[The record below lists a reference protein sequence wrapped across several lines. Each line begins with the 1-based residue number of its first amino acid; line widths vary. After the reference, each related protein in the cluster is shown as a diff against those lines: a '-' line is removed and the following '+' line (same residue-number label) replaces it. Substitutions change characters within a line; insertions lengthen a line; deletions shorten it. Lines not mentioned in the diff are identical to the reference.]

1 MQKQSV
7 KVKSGGMI
15 VKNTWFDVANF
26 IFISLFALIV
36 VYPFYNSVLISFT
49 PQHVY
54 VREPFLFYPKSF
66 TYESYY
72 IVFENKVLF
81 TGMGVTSVITLL
93 GTAYNVLLT
102 LGMAY
107 AFNKNF
113 PFRKLLQYLVLFT
126 MFFSGGLIPF
136 YLLVKD
142 LRLMNTFAS
151 MILPTGISITY
162 MTVMGKYFAALPE
175 ELEES
180 AKIEGANDIVI
191 LVNIILP
198 LALPMIVT
206 FCLYYGIERWNE
218 WWYGMLFIKDA
229 FKQPLQL
236 VLRGIIQAAGTTN
249 TSSHLLEA
257 GIIPFSDGVKM
268 ASIVITMTPVMCVYP
283 FLQKYFVQGLAI
295 GAVKG

>member
-1 MQKQSV
+1 MKTQSNN
-7 KVKSGGMI
+7 KINSI
-15 VKNTWFDVANF
+15 NKNNWFDYVNIAF
-26 IFISLFALIV
+26 ITLFALII

-49 PQHVY
+49 PQYVY
-54 VREPFLFYPKSF
+54 VREPFMLIPREANI
-66 TYESYY
+66 ESYY

-81 TGMGVTSVITLL
+81 TGMRVTVIVTLL
-93 GTAYNVLLT
+93 GVIYNMLLT

-107 AFNKNF
+107 SFNKDF
-113 PFRKLLQYLVLFT
+113 PFKKTLYYIVLFT

-136 YLLVKD
+136 YLLVRD
-142 LRLMNTFAS
+142 LNLMNQISS
-151 MILPTGISITY
+151 MILPTGISIAF
-162 MTVMGKYFAALPE
+162 MTVMGKYFASLPV

-180 AKIEGANDIVI
+180 AKLEGANDITI
-191 LVNIILP
+191 LVRIIMP
-198 LALPMIVT
+198 LAVPMIVT
-206 FCLYYGIERWNE
+206 FSLYYGVDRWNE

-249 TSSHLLEA
+249 TSSHLLDA